1 VEQQTKQPQVSWETA
16 MPARATLLVLSALL
30 LAACGRAGE
39 PLRPEPGVTVMQEGD
54 KAAAEPAEDKPFI
67 LDPLL

>member
-1 VEQQTKQPQVSWETA
+1 
-16 MPARATLLVLSALL
+16 
-30 LAACGRAGE
+30 
-39 PLRPEPGVTVMQEGD
+39 LRPEPGVTVMQEGD